1 MTDDRHY
8 DLSITIVPGI
18 TGPRKLQLIANIDC
32 PRRRNCL
39 PAGVDRSPHNASAP
53 KICRGQ
59 PRRENG
65 LRPVRQHTRP
75 FSRGCCPTVPCG
87 TRAAADHFA
96 PLPIFPRTCVCARV
110 YVCVFFRFLFSV
122 FFSHFFSC
130 PFFFFLQSRVN
141 QSRLAQLRG
150 SGGYC
155 SPFWEM
161 TEPSSAKCPLRYAR
175 GTFNIN

>member
-130 PFFFFLQSRVN
+130 PFFFFTIEGQSESAGSTAW
-141 QSRLAQLRG
+141 QWRLLFSVLGNDRAFIRKV
-150 SGGYC
+150 
-155 SPFWEM
+155 
-161 TEPSSAKCPLRYAR
+161 SAPLRAWHV
-175 GTFNIN
+175 